1 MKARTAKERAVETA
15 TAQYIRPL
23 TPELVREFKQE
34 ARPHHFVRIPFNR
47 RERGVWCTN
56 CGSSIEYNPDLLVNL
71 IEDKEQTVTCPHCGA
86 ELKRTRFIRDGVGH
100 KLFRDYSF
108 ILLAEV
114 HGPWQVLRYF
124 YVDFLAQIGKEP
136 EIHKPIEVGRRWYN
150 IEHGGKP
157 VVWSRSRMSGWY
169 NCGFALDSELSLKRE
184 GHPST
189 GYYNYGAMHYRIEE
203 DAAVPSSRWH
213 RLLRRDG
220 FKGSSTMRL
229 LDLAAFDVP
238 LVFGHPNLV
247 TLYKTH
253 QWALLKYY
261 GAEASNGLDKI
272 REDWPSI
279 KVALRHGYRFQDPGL
294 WHDHLEMLRE
304 LGEDT
309 LSPHWICPDNLR
321 LAHDLLNSRLQ
332 RVRKARKA
340 EEDRKKAAKCEARYA
355 RKIAP
360 FLDMQ
365 LHGHGVVIAVIP
377 SVEAVRQEGEH
388 MHHCVFS
395 MSYYDKPTSL
405 LLSARD
411 KDGLRLET
419 IEFNLTTGKVE
430 QSRAVCNGT
439 SPKHKAILHIMEEA
453 SGRIVETWRREQA
466 QKPKIEVKP
475 VQELVRAFI

>member
-1 MKARTAKERAVETA
+1 MKARTAKERAVEAA
-15 TAQYIRPL
+15 TEQYITNLGFGKVIR
-23 TPELVREFKQE
+23 QA
-34 ARPHHFVRIPFNR
+34 ARPKHYVRIPLNYK
-47 RERGVWCTN
+47 ERGVWCTN
-56 CGSSIEYNPDLLVNL
+56 CGGLIDFNPDLLVNIYNTNEPPVL
-71 IEDKEQTVTCPHCGA
+71 TCPHCG
-86 ELKRTRFIRDGVGH
+86 EKITRCRTIQRGIGH
-100 KLFRDYSF
+100 YLHRDYN
-108 ILLAEV
+108 IALKVEA
-114 HGPWQVLRYF
+114 HGPWQVLRYY
-124 YVDFLAQIGKEP
+124 YVAYEAIMGGEP
-136 EIHKPIEVGRRWYN
+136 KMGKPIEIVRRWYN

-157 VVWSRSRMSGWY
+157 IVWSTGRVGSWY
-169 NCGFALDSELSLKRE
+169 GCGFAIDSELSLKRE
-184 GHPST
+184 DCHGGAY
-189 GYYNYGAMHYRIEE
+189 GYNIIHYRVRE
-203 DAAVPSSRWH
+203 DDVVPGAQWH
-213 RLLRRDG
+213 RGLRRDG
-220 FKGSSTMRL
+220 FKGASTMRL
-229 LDLAAFDVP
+229 LDLPAFDVP
-238 LVFGHPNLV
+238 VVFSCPQLV
-247 TLYKTH
+247 TLYKSH
-253 QWALLKYY
+253 KFALLRYY
-261 GAEASNGLDKI
+261 GAEASAGLSKI
-272 REDWPSI
+272 KVDWPSI
-279 KVALRHGYRFQDPGL
+279 KVALRHGYDISDPGL

-321 LAHDLLNSRLQ
+321 LAHDMLNSRLQ

-395 MSYYDKPTSL
+395 MSYYEKPTSL

-439 SPKHKAILHIMEEA
+439 SPKHKVILHIMEEA
-453 SGRIVETWRREQA
+453 SERIVETWRREQA
-466 QKPKIEVKP
+466 QKLKP

>member
-15 TAQYIRPL
+15 TAQYIHPL
-23 TPELVREFKQE
+23 TRDLVREVQKE
-34 ARPHHFVRIPFNR
+34 ARPHRFVRVPFNR

-56 CGSSIEYNPDLLVNL
+56 CGGIIEYRPELLVNL

-86 ELKRTRFIRDGVGH
+86 ELKRTRFIRYGVGH

-108 ILLAEV
+108 ILVAEV

-124 YVDFLAQIGKEP
+124 YVDYIAQIGREP
-136 EIHKPIEVGRRWYN
+136 EIHTPIEVGRRWYN

-169 NCGFALDSELSLKRE
+169 NCGFVLDSELSLKRE
-184 GHPST
+184 DHPSI
-189 GYYNYGAMHYRIEE
+189 GYYGYGTVHYRIEE

-220 FKGSSTMRL
+220 FKGASTMRL

-247 TLYKTH
+247 TLYKAH

-272 REDWPSI
+272 QEDWPSI
-279 KVALRHGYRFQDPGL
+279 KVALRHGYRITDPGL
-294 WHDHLEMLRE
+294 WHDYLVQLRE
-304 LGEDT
+304 LGEDV
-309 LSPHWICPDNLR
+309 LSPHWICPVNLP
-321 LAHDLLNSRLQ
+321 LAHDLTNSRVQ
-332 RVRKARKA
+332 RLRKAKEVEKDKQRAAAA
-340 EEDRKKAAKCEARYA
+340 EEKYAKH
-355 RKIAP
+355 IAP
-360 FLDMQ
+360 FLG
-365 LHGHGVVIAVIP
+365 LRLTGSGVVIAVIP
-377 SVEAVRQEGEH
+377 SVEDVRQEGEH

-395 MSYYDKPTSL
+395 MQYYNKQTSL

-411 KDGLRLET
+411 TDGHRLET
-419 IEFNLTTGKVE
+419 IEFNLSSGKVE
-430 QSRAVCNGT
+430 QSRAVQNGI
-439 SPKHKAILHIMEEA
+439 SHKHKQILAMMGAAADQITEA
-453 SGRIVETWRREQA
+453 WKRSKA
-466 QKPKIEVKP
+466 QKPEITIKP
-475 VQELVRAFI
+475 VQELVRAFV

>member
-23 TPELVREFKQE
+23 TPELVREFKHE

-56 CGSSIEYNPDLLVNL
+56 CGSSIEYDPDLLVNL
-71 IEDKEQTVTCPHCGA
+71 IEHKEQVVTCPHCL
-86 ELKRTRFIRDGVGH
+86 EKLTRTRFIRDGLGH
-100 KLFRDYSF
+100 KLYRDFYF
-108 ILLAEV
+108 VLLAEV

-136 EIHKPIEVGRRWYN
+136 EIHEPIEVSRRWYN

-220 FKGSSTMRL
+220 FKGASSMRL
-229 LDLAAFDVP
+229 LDIAAFDVP

-247 TLYKTH
+247 TLYKAH

-261 GAEASNGLDKI
+261 GAEASASLSKI
-272 REDWPSI
+272 QEDWPSI
-279 KVALRHGYRFQDPGL
+279 RVALRHGYRIADPGL
-294 WHDHLEMLRE
+294 WHDYLGQLRE

-309 LSPHWICPDNLR
+309 LSPHWICPVNLP
-321 LAHDLLNSRLQ
+321 LAHDLTNSRIQ
-332 RVRKARKA
+332 RLRKAKEAERDRQRAAAA
-340 EEDRKKAAKCEARYA
+340 EEKYA

-360 FLDMQ
+360 FRDLR
-365 LHGHGVVIAVIP
+365 LSAAGVVIAVIP
-377 SVEAVRQEGEH
+377 SVEDVRQEGEH
-388 MHHCVFS
+388 MHHCVFGLQ
-395 MSYYDKPTSL
+395 YYNKQTSL

-411 KDGLRLET
+411 TDGHRLET
-419 IEFNLTTGKVE
+419 IEFNLSSGKVE

-439 SPKHKAILHIMEEA
+439 SPKHKQILAMMEA
-453 SGRIVETWRREQA
+453 AADQITETWKRSQA
-466 QKPKIEVKP
+466 ERPKIEIKP
-475 VQELVRAFI
+475 VQELVRAFV